1 MRRTEAF
8 TKEDEHLTEEHLLS
22 KRLTTQD
29 IAEIYQ
35 RKDYQFMKETARDD
49 FLKLL
54 MEVDLLTLD
63 VQDARNKL
71 ETVYKIVYKIVH
83 TLEINGEHTIATE
96 LVKALLA
103 PTREV
108 LKREVVADV
117 NF

>member
-1 MRRTEAF
+1 M
-8 TKEDEHLTEEHLLS
+8 TEEITDDP
-22 KRLTTQD
+22 RLTTQD
-29 IAEIYQ
+29 MEEIYK
-35 RKDYQFMKETARDD
+35 RNDYQYMTETARDD

-54 MEVDLLTLD
+54 MEADLLILD

-71 ETVYKIVYKIVH
+71 ETVYKIVH

-103 PTREV
+103 PARES
-108 LKREVVADV
+108 LKREGFADV

>member
-1 MRRTEAF
+1 MRRTEAL
-8 TKEDEHLTEEHLLS
+8 TKDAKEDEHLTEEHLLS

-35 RKDYQFMKETARDD
+35 RKDYQSMTETARDD

-54 MEVDLLTLD
+54 TEVDLLTLD

-71 ETVYKIVYKIVH
+71 ETVYKIVH

-103 PTREV
+103 PTREA